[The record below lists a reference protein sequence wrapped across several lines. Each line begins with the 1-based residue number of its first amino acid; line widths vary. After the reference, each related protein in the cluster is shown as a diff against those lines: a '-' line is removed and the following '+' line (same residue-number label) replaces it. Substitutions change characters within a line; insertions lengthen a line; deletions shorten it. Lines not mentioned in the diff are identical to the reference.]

1 MLEPLAQLALKW
13 LTNIAYFSQL
23 VIRRPL
29 YRYQLAPARAIL
41 DSILHRRGLEF
52 AIMFPRQSGKNE
64 TQAQI
69 EAYLLHFFS
78 LLPQAQIVK
87 ASPTFKPQSIN
98 AMHRLESA
106 LCNDWDAG
114 RVRKREGYIFQLG
127 EARITF
133 FSAEPQA
140 QAVGASATL
149 LLEGDEA
156 QDISETQ
163 WALKFEPMMAST
175 NATMALWGTAWTSK
189 TLLARTIKR
198 LRALEAQDGV
208 QRVFIVTPDQVTR
221 ENPAYGAFVERQVAK
236 HGRQHP
242 LVRTQ
247 YFNETIDA
255 EGGMFPPSR
264 RALMQGSHPRQSA
277 PRPSALYAFLLDV
290 AGEDEGATGER
301 VIIDRGPHSG
311 SGAGPREGGGLTNP
325 LRDSTSLTIVE
336 VDLSTLSD
344 PLIAKPTYKA
354 VERRLWVGTKHTALY
369 GTLRALV
376 TLWRPRLITADAT
389 GVGAGLTSFL
399 DTAFPGRVIPF
410 VFNSSTKSKLGW
422 DFLSIVETGR
432 WQDWAV
438 SEGESDP
445 ESAVFWRELEAVQYE
460 AGLNQTLRWGVPPNT
475 RNDEGQIVHD
485 DTVLSAA
492 LAAVLDDQ
500 EWAISAPTLIVP
512 GRDPLEDIDR
522 GR

>member
-1 MLEPLAQLALKW
+1 MDANLFAQAKELAKQW
-13 LTNIAYFSQL
+13 LSRISAFSRL
-23 VIRRPL
+23 VIHRPL
-29 YRYQLAPARAIL
+29 YRYQLAPAWAIV
-41 DSILHRRGLEF
+41 DSVLRKRGREF

-69 EAYLLHFFS
+69 EAYLLNLFQ
-78 LLPQAQIVK
+78 LVPQAQIVK

-98 AMHRLESA
+98 AMLRLEAA
-106 LCNDWDAG
+106 LCNDWNKND
-114 RVRKREGYIFQLG
+114 VRKREGYIFQLG
-127 EARITF
+127 QATITF

-163 WALKFEPMMAST
+163 WGLKFEPMMAST

-198 LRALEAQDGV
+198 LRAAEAVDGV
-208 QRVFIVTPDQVTR
+208 RRVFIVTPEQVAR
-221 ENPAYGAFVERQVAK
+221 ENPAYGVFVERQVAK
-236 HGRQHP
+236 HGRHHP

-247 YFNETIDA
+247 YFNEEIDA
-255 EGGMFPPSR
+255 EGGMFPPAR
-264 RALMQGSHPRQSA
+264 RALMQGAHPRILS
-277 PRPSALYAFLLDV
+277 PSKDAIYAFLLDV
-290 AGEDEGATGER
+290 AGEDEGATGDKVIVDRAELANPER
-301 VIIDRGPHSG
+301 D
-311 SGAGPREGGGLTNP
+311 AA
-325 LRDSTSLTIVE
+325 SLTIVE

-344 PLIAKPTYKA
+344 PLVAKPTYRA
-354 VERRLWVGTKHTALY
+354 ADRRLWVGTKHTALY
-369 GTLRALV
+369 GKLRALV
-376 TLWRPRLITADAT
+376 TLWKPRYIVADAT
-389 GVGAGLTSFL
+389 GVGAGITSFL
-399 DTAFPGRVIPF
+399 DTAFPGRVLPF

-438 SEGESDP
+438 PDSPHAPRPTLDA
-445 ESAVFWRELEAVQYE
+445 ESATFWRELEAVQYE
-460 AGLNQTLRWGVPPNT
+460 AGLNQTLKWDVPANT
-475 RNDEGQIVHD
+475 RDDEGQIVHD

-492 LAAVLDDQ
+492 LSAVLDEQ
-500 EWAISAPTLIVP
+500 EWFVGGPTLVVP
-512 GRDPLEDIDR
+512 GRDPLEEIDR